1 MNHSFAFLRSIRFR
15 LPMLFMMVS
24 AIPAV
29 VAIVW
34 ISSLLNERMEV
45 LLQQRV
51 RDSALT
57 AHNIFEEYAQ
67 DMLLKA
73 RLMTQTQQMQSTLRQ
88 QDKIAL
94 INHLSN
100 LRQDLNLGVYNATV
114 EIFDASGKLF
124 VAEPKR
130 SLQQV
135 PDTLVYTAM
144 HRGQYR
150 VSRFFEDDQLRLAT
164 ALPIFHPEQARPI
177 GAVALSFNVSHKLAD
192 EIHKLSAAEIMIFVA
207 PLGEPARLLATTLD
221 EQSSEQ
227 LLTSY
232 LAENLQLRQ
241 QPEYLLAAVRGD
253 ARNGQYYVAAALQT
267 RDMLNLIASLKQILL
282 FVAGAAAFLALIFAL
297 GLSRNL
303 INRIVYL
310 VQAAR
315 KVEHG
320 ELDIRIQLDSDDEFG
335 ILARNLDSM
344 RQEIQQTLQ
353 QKEAMITNLT
363 IRDQLNQAIITQ
375 AGSDLLKEVLMIII
389 RAINAQKGSIMM
401 VDEDSGKLMLKVVY
415 DPDQGEEPINI
426 LEHISFAIGEGIAGQ
441 VAATGEA
448 LICNDPQHDRRFK
461 TYRFQEMDR
470 RIWNIICIPLKV
482 QDQVLGVIS
491 LDNKVGG
498 FEAEDMELLQ
508 HLAHQI
514 AIAIQNA
521 ELYERSIIDGLTGLF
536 IRRYFEDLLDQEL
549 KRSQR
554 FELETSLLM
563 FDIDHFKR
571 FNDTYG
577 HQVGDWVIQKV
588 AQVTRESLRDG
599 VDMAAR
605 YGGEEFAV
613 IMPDTSLE
621 EAWLVGERLRKAIEE
636 SFIFHDGHKLK
647 ITISLGCASF
657 PAQSQSKEQLI
668 LFADTA
674 LYASKHKGRNC
685 TTRYHSDLSLYER
698 GVFTDR

>member
-1 MNHSFAFLRSIRFR
+1 MKNTLTFLRSIRFR

-67 DMLLKA
+67 DILLKA
-73 RLMTQTQQMQSTLRQ
+73 RLVTQTQQVQSTLRQ

-94 INHLSN
+94 INQLSA

-135 PDTLVYTAM
+135 SDTLVYTAM

-164 ALPIFHPEQARPI
+164 ALPIFHPEEARPI

-192 EIHKLSAAEIMIFVA
+192 EIHKLSAAEVLIFVA

-221 EQSSEQ
+221 EQSSEN
-227 LLTSY
+227 LIARY
-232 LAENLQLRQ
+232 LAEDLRLNQ
-241 QPEYLLAAVRGD
+241 HPEYLLAAVRGD

-267 RDMLNLIASLKQILL
+267 RDMLGLIASLKQILL
-282 FVAGAAAFLALIFAL
+282 FVAGAAALLALIFAL

-353 QKEAMITNLT
+353 QKESMITNLT

-375 AGSDLLKEVLMIII
+375 AGADLLKEVLMIII

-448 LICNDPQHDRRFK
+448 LICNEPQHDKRFK

-498 FEAEDMELLQ
+498 FEDEDLTLLN

-657 PAQSQSKEQLI
+657 PAQAQSKEQLI

>member
-1 MNHSFAFLRSIRFR
+1 M
-15 LPMLFMMVS
+15 
-24 AIPAV
+24 
-29 VAIVW
+29 
-34 ISSLLNERMEV
+34 
-45 LLQQRV
+45 
-51 RDSALT
+51 
-57 AHNIFEEYAQ
+57 
-67 DMLLKA
+67 
-73 RLMTQTQQMQSTLRQ
+73 
-88 QDKIAL
+88 
-94 INHLSN
+94 
-100 LRQDLNLGVYNATV
+100 
-114 EIFDASGKLF
+114 
-124 VAEPKR
+124 
-130 SLQQV
+130 
-135 PDTLVYTAM
+135 
-144 HRGQYR
+144 
-150 VSRFFEDDQLRLAT
+150 
-164 ALPIFHPEQARPI
+164 
-177 GAVALSFNVSHKLAD
+177 ALSFNVSHKLAD